1 MKTYKD
7 RGLLRKSKN
16 HKPSSQYQVGGE
28 QKLGDIQMLQN
39 SVWNKT
45 QHTKYH
51 LVTKSISLKRF
62 EHCSSLQ
69 KKKKKDHTH
78 THTKKQWNTKGLG
91 RV

>member
-69 KKKKKDHTH
+69 KKKNKDHTH
-78 THTKKQWNTKGLG
+78 TKQWNTKGLG
-91 RV
+91 LV

>member
-69 KKKKKDHTH
+69 KKKIKT
-78 THTKKQWNTKGLG
+78 THTKKNNETQT
-91 RV
+91 V

>member
-16 HKPSSQYQVGGE
+16 HKPSSQYQVDGE

-69 KKKKKDHTH
+69 KKKKDHTH
-78 THTKKQWNTKGLG
+78 KKKQWNTNGLG